1 MKILKLAFA
10 LMVTFSITAQ
20 TNSENSVINFTY
32 YDIPVQKIGKFLEL
46 HKQMADIQLGDK
58 RTLQGQWVYRHYY
71 GSGASI
77 IIQDNYA
84 SAEDAVSD
92 DEWVHFREKWEASSE
107 EEREKWEH

>member
-58 RTLQGQWVYRHYY
+58 RKLQGQWVYRHYY

-77 IIQDNYA
+77 IIQDNYYPKFIGKMA
-84 SAEDAVSD
+84 I
-92 DEWVHFREKWEASSE
+92 
-107 EEREKWEH
+107 